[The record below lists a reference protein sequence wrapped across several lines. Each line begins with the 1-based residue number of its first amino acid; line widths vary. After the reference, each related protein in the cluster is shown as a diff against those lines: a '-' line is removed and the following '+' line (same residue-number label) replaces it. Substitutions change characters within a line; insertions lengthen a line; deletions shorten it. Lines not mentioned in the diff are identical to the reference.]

1 MIEVGA
7 AVVTDGAGRVLIARR
22 KADEGGLWAA
32 LEGLWEFP
40 GGKREAGE
48 SYEACVVRE
57 LSEELALPVTP
68 VRVLRELTYGG
79 GGRPVHLAFV
89 LATANGDA
97 PLALRVHRDARWVPA
112 DALAQYRLCPADAA
126 FAAGV
131 DWQAT
136 LGSIANMYHTQSK
149 HI

>member
-22 KADEGGLWAA
+22 KTDEGGLWAA

-57 LSEELALPVTP
+57 LAEELALPITP

-79 GGRPVHLAFV
+79 GSKPVHLAFV
-89 LATANGDA
+89 LARADGSA
-97 PLALRVHRDARWVPA
+97 ALALAAHTDARWVPA
-112 DALAQYRLCPADAA
+112 GELLRYTLCPADAA
-126 FAAGV
+126 FATAV

-136 LGSIANMYHTQSK
+136 LGSIANMYHIQSK